1 MNSILEFHSLD
12 SQKSAVKK
20 SPAFDSRDLRT
31 ALGQFATGVAIVT
44 ARNKRGRCIGLTVN
58 SFASVSLNPPLILW
72 SLGKSSNEYSDFA
85 KTRHFAINVLGAG
98 QHHLSRRFSE
108 QVEDRFAELDCS
120 DSIEGCPLLNGATA
134 HFVCRIVRKFQGG
147 DHVIF
152 LGEVIHYRYRVGE
165 PLIFHSGQYHVKTRH
180 PNLPDE

>member
-1 MNSILEFHSLD
+1 M
-12 SQKSAVKK
+12 KRSAAKK
-20 SPAFDSRDLRT
+20 PSAFDSRDFRT

-44 ARNKRGRCIGLTVN
+44 GRNSRDRCIGLTVN
-58 SFASVSLNPPLILW
+58 SFASVSLDPPLVLW
-72 SLGKSSNEYSDFA
+72 SLGKSSTEYSDFTKA
-85 KTRHFAINVLGAG
+85 RHFAINVLGAD

-120 DSIEGCPLLNGATA
+120 DCIEGCPLLKGATA

-152 LGEVIHYRYRVGE
+152 LGEVVHYRYQGGE
-165 PLIFHSGQYHVKTRH
+165 PLIFHSGQYHAKTRH
-180 PNLPDE
+180 PNLPHE